1 MAKQVWGRHTKHL
14 TTSQDN
20 TKEIST
26 NEWNDN
32 INRKG
37 HLGFDPITIASG
49 ATVTPPAFSTTVADQ
64 PSSFIKL
71 SGSTS
76 VDTIA
81 TTNTSEGDLLYII
94 TTGSVTLNNTTSPS
108 SAGDI
113 RLLGN
118 ANKDL
123 DTNVPTILIRSGNFW
138 YEYGGSPVT
147 DASIT
152 FAKIQNLATMK
163 VIGRTAG
170 GTGVSSE
177 IAILDEDNM
186 ASDSATSLA
195 TQQSIKKY
203 VDDNVTAQDLDI
215 TDGTTAGSI
224 DLDSQSLTFTSG
236 EGIDATV
243 SGQTLT
249 IAGELATSTNKGV
262 ASFGSEFTVTSGAVT
277 VDAIA
282 TSKITNF
289 DTQVRTSRLDQM
301 AAPTAAVALNAQ
313 KLTGV
318 ADPTAAQDAAT
329 KNYVDTN
336 VSSVTASSTTTFTN
350 KTIDADGTGNSI
362 TNIEDANIK
371 AAAAIDATKIANGT
385 VTSAE
390 FQYLGDV
397 TSLIQAQ
404 IDGKSATAG
413 NGSLVTVGALNS
425 GSITSGFGSIN
436 NGSSTITTTGA
447 VSTGT
452 LTATQVDITAE
463 GDLRLQ
469 DATGG
474 QYVGFEAPATVS
486 ASYTLEMPAATG
498 ASGKVLKMS
507 SSANVLEWGDAGGA
521 AGNTIDTLLRDEAD
535 SDPSYTSRTEN
546 SSSTPIQIW
555 SKTLDSNNENLYVR
569 VKKNGSYTNVQIA

>member
-1 MAKQVWGRHTKHL
+1 MARTGWGRHATVA
-14 TTSQDN
+14 TGS
-20 TKEIST
+20 
-26 NEWNDN
+26 NDN
-32 INRKG
+32 SKQISVNAWNADVNTAG
-37 HLGFDPITIASG
+37 ILGFTPETIAS
-49 ATVTPPAFSTTVADQ
+49 ASSITPTN
-64 PSSFIKL
+64 SFIKL
-71 SGSTS
+71 SGSTNI
-76 VDTIA
+76 DTIA
-81 TTNTSEGDLLYII
+81 LGNSAEGDLLYVI
-94 TTGSVTLNNTTSPS
+94 TTGSVTLANTSSPS
-108 SAGDI
+108 SDGQI

-123 DTNVPTILIRSGNFW
+123 STTTPTILIRVGNYW

-147 DASIT
+147 DGSIT
-152 FAKIQNLATMK
+152 FAKIQDIASMK

-170 GTGVSSE
+170 SSGVSSE
-177 IAILDEDNM
+177 VAILDEDNM

-215 TDGTTAGSI
+215 TDGTTAGSV

-249 IAGELATSTNKGV
+249 IAGEDATSTNKGI
-262 ASFGSEFTVTSGAVT
+262 ASFGSEFTVSSGAVT
-277 VDAIA
+277 VNAIANSKVTGLATSATTDTTNADNISSGTLAAARVATLNQDTTGTAAIA
-282 TSKITNF
+282 TTVTVEDESTDTSCNVLFTTAATGDLGPKSGTNLTFNSNTGILTATGFAGDITGDVTGNVSGTAATVTGGTQANITN
-289 DTQVRTSRLDQM
+289 
-301 AAPTAAVALNAQ
+301 TANLVETGALNA
-313 KLTGV
+313 
-318 ADPTAAQDAAT
+318 
-329 KNYVDTN
+329 
-336 VSSVTASSTTTFTN
+336 
-350 KTIDADGTGNSI
+350 
-362 TNIEDANIK
+362 
-371 AAAAIDATKIANGT
+371 
-385 VTSAE
+385 
-390 FQYLGDV
+390 
-397 TSLIQAQ
+397 
-404 IDGKSATAG
+404 
-413 NGSLVTVGALNS
+413 

-546 SSSTPIQIW
+546 SASTPIQIW

>member
-1 MAKQVWGRHTKHL
+1 LQ
-14 TTSQDN
+14 
-20 TKEIST
+20 
-26 NEWNDN
+26 
-32 INRKG
+32 
-37 HLGFDPITIASG
+37 
-49 ATVTPPAFSTTVADQ
+49 
-64 PSSFIKL
+64 
-71 SGSTS
+71 
-76 VDTIA
+76 
-81 TTNTSEGDLLYII
+81 
-94 TTGSVTLNNTTSPS
+94 
-108 SAGDI
+108 
-113 RLLGN
+113 
-118 ANKDL
+118 
-123 DTNVPTILIRSGNFW
+123 
-138 YEYGGSPVT
+138 
-147 DASIT
+147 
-152 FAKIQNLATMK
+152 
-163 VIGRTAG
+163 
-170 GTGVSSE
+170 
-177 IAILDEDNM
+177 
-186 ASDSATSLA
+186 
-195 TQQSIKKY
+195 
-203 VDDNVTAQDLDI
+203 
-215 TDGTTAGSI
+215 
-224 DLDSQSLTFTSG
+224 
-236 EGIDATV
+236 
-243 SGQTLT
+243 
-249 IAGELATSTNKGV
+249 
-262 ASFGSEFTVTSGAVT
+262 
-277 VDAIA
+277 

-546 SSSTPIQIW
+546 SASTPIQIW

>member
-1 MAKQVWGRHTKHL
+1 MARTGWGRHATVA
-14 TTSQDN
+14 TGS
-20 TKEIST
+20 
-26 NEWNDN
+26 NDN
-32 INRKG
+32 SKQISVNAWNADIDTDG
-37 HLGFDPITIASG
+37 ILGFNPETIAS
-49 ATVTPPAFSTTVADQ
+49 ASSITPTN
-64 PSSFIKL
+64 SFIKL
-71 SGSTS
+71 SGSTNI
-76 VDTIA
+76 DTIA
-81 TTNTSEGDLLYII
+81 LGNSAEGDLLYVI
-94 TTGSVTLNNTTSPS
+94 TTGTVTLANTSSPS
-108 SAGDI
+108 SDGQI

-118 ANKDL
+118 ANKAL
-123 DTNVPTILIRSGNFW
+123 STTTPTILIRVGNYWF
-138 YEYGGSPVT
+138 EYGGSPVT
-147 DASIT
+147 DGSIT
-152 FAKIQNLATMK
+152 FTKIQDIASMK

-170 GTGVSSE
+170 SSGVSSE
-177 IAILDEDNM
+177 VAILDEDNM

-215 TDGTTAGSI
+215 TDGTTAGSV

-249 IAGELATSTNKGV
+249 IAGEDATSTNKGV

-277 VDAIA
+277 VNSIANSKVSGLATSATTDTTNADNISSGTLAASRVATLNQDTTGTAAIA
-282 TSKITNF
+282 TTVTVADEST
-289 DTQVRTSRLDQM
+289 DTSCNVLFT
-301 AAPTAAVALNAQ
+301 TAATGDLGPKSGTN
-313 KLTGV
+313 LTFNSNTGIL
-318 ADPTAAQDAAT
+318 
-329 KNYVDTN
+329 
-336 VSSVTASSTTTFTN
+336 TASGFAG
-350 KTIDADGTGNSI
+350 DI
-362 TNIEDANIK
+362 T
-371 AAAAIDATKIANGT
+371 
-385 VTSAE
+385 
-390 FQYLGDV
+390 GDV
-397 TSLIQAQ
+397 TGNVSGTAATVTGGTQAN
-404 IDGKSATAG
+404 ITNTA
-413 NGSLVTVGALNS
+413 NLVETGALDA

-546 SSSTPIQIW
+546 SASTPIQIW

>member
-1 MAKQVWGRHTKHL
+1 MARTGWGRHATVA
-14 TTSQDN
+14 TGS
-20 TKEIST
+20 
-26 NEWNDN
+26 NDN
-32 INRKG
+32 SKQISVNAWNADMNTAG
-37 HLGFDPITIASG
+37 ILGFTPETIAS
-49 ATVTPPAFSTTVADQ
+49 ASSITPTN
-64 PSSFIKL
+64 SFIKL
-71 SGSTS
+71 SGSTNI
-76 VDTIA
+76 DTIA
-81 TTNTSEGDLLYII
+81 LGNSAEGDLLYVI
-94 TTGSVTLNNTTSPS
+94 TTGSVTLANTSSPS
-108 SAGDI
+108 SDGQI

-123 DTNVPTILIRSGNFW
+123 STTTPTILIRVGNYW

-147 DASIT
+147 DGSIT
-152 FAKIQNLATMK
+152 FAKIQDIASMK

-170 GTGVSSE
+170 SSGVSSE
-177 IAILDEDNM
+177 VAILDEDNM

-215 TDGTTAGSI
+215 TDGTTAGSV

-249 IAGELATSTNKGV
+249 IAGEDATSTNKGI
-262 ASFGSEFTVTSGAVT
+262 ASFGSEFTVSSGAVT
-277 VDAIA
+277 VNAIANSKVTGLATSATTDTTNADNISSGTLAAARVATLNQDTTGTAAIA
-282 TSKITNF
+282 TTVTVADESTDTSCNVLFTTAATGDLGPKSGTNLTFNSNTGVLTASGFAGDITGDVTGNVSGTAATVTGGTQANITN
-289 DTQVRTSRLDQM
+289 
-301 AAPTAAVALNAQ
+301 TANLVETGALNA
-313 KLTGV
+313 
-318 ADPTAAQDAAT
+318 
-329 KNYVDTN
+329 
-336 VSSVTASSTTTFTN
+336 
-350 KTIDADGTGNSI
+350 
-362 TNIEDANIK
+362 
-371 AAAAIDATKIANGT
+371 
-385 VTSAE
+385 
-390 FQYLGDV
+390 
-397 TSLIQAQ
+397 
-404 IDGKSATAG
+404 
-413 NGSLVTVGALNS
+413 

-546 SSSTPIQIW
+546 SASTPIQIW

>member
-1 MAKQVWGRHTKHL
+1 MARTGWGRHATVA
-14 TTSQDN
+14 TGS
-20 TKEIST
+20 
-26 NEWNDN
+26 NDN
-32 INRKG
+32 SKQISVNAWNADMSTAG
-37 HLGFDPITIASG
+37 ILGFTPETIAS
-49 ATVTPPAFSTTVADQ
+49 ASSITPTN
-64 PSSFIKL
+64 SFIKL
-71 SGSTS
+71 SGSTNI
-76 VDTIA
+76 DTIA
-81 TTNTSEGDLLYII
+81 LGNSAEGDLLYVI
-94 TTGSVTLNNTTSPS
+94 TTGTVSLANTENPS
-108 SAGDI
+108 SDGQI

-123 DTNVPTILIRSGNFW
+123 STTTPTILIRVGNYW

-147 DASIT
+147 DGSIT
-152 FAKIQNLATMK
+152 FAKIQDIASMK

-170 GTGVSSE
+170 SSGVSSE
-177 IAILDEDNM
+177 VAILDEDNM

-215 TDGTTAGSI
+215 TDGTTAGSV

-249 IAGELATSTNKGV
+249 IAGEDATSTNKGV

-277 VDAIA
+277 VNSIANSKVSGLATSATTDTTNADNISSGTLAASRVATLNQDTTGTAAIA
-282 TSKITNF
+282 TTVTVADEST
-289 DTQVRTSRLDQM
+289 DTSCNVLFT
-301 AAPTAAVALNAQ
+301 TAATGDLGPKSGTN
-313 KLTGV
+313 LTFNSNTGIL
-318 ADPTAAQDAAT
+318 
-329 KNYVDTN
+329 
-336 VSSVTASSTTTFTN
+336 TASGFAG
-350 KTIDADGTGNSI
+350 DI
-362 TNIEDANIK
+362 T
-371 AAAAIDATKIANGT
+371 
-385 VTSAE
+385 
-390 FQYLGDV
+390 GDV
-397 TSLIQAQ
+397 TGNVSGTAATVTGGTQAN
-404 IDGKSATAG
+404 ITNTA
-413 NGSLVTVGALNS
+413 NLVETGALDA

-546 SSSTPIQIW
+546 SASTPIQIW

>member
-1 MAKQVWGRHTKHL
+1 MARTGWGRHATVA
-14 TTSQDN
+14 TGS
-20 TKEIST
+20 
-26 NEWNDN
+26 NDN
-32 INRKG
+32 SKQISVNAWNADMSTAG
-37 HLGFDPITIASG
+37 ILGFTPETIAS
-49 ATVTPPAFSTTVADQ
+49 ASSITPTN
-64 PSSFIKL
+64 SFIKL
-71 SGSTS
+71 SGSTNI
-76 VDTIA
+76 DTIA
-81 TTNTSEGDLLYII
+81 LGNSAEGDLLYVI
-94 TTGSVTLNNTTSPS
+94 TTGTVTLANTSSPS
-108 SAGDI
+108 SDGQI

-118 ANKDL
+118 ANKAL
-123 DTNVPTILIRSGNFW
+123 STTTPTILIRVGNYWF
-138 YEYGGSPVT
+138 EYGGSPVT
-147 DASIT
+147 DGSIT
-152 FAKIQNLATMK
+152 FTKIQDIASMK

-170 GTGVSSE
+170 SSGVSSE
-177 IAILDEDNM
+177 VAILDEDNM

-215 TDGTTAGSI
+215 TDGTTAGSV

-249 IAGELATSTNKGV
+249 IAGEDATSTNKGV

-277 VDAIA
+277 VNSIANSKVSGLATSATTDTTNADNISSGTLAASRVATLNQDTTGTAAIA
-282 TSKITNF
+282 TTVTVADEST
-289 DTQVRTSRLDQM
+289 DTSCNVLFT
-301 AAPTAAVALNAQ
+301 TAATGDLGPKSGTN
-313 KLTGV
+313 LTFNSNTGIL
-318 ADPTAAQDAAT
+318 
-329 KNYVDTN
+329 
-336 VSSVTASSTTTFTN
+336 TASGFAG
-350 KTIDADGTGNSI
+350 DI
-362 TNIEDANIK
+362 T
-371 AAAAIDATKIANGT
+371 
-385 VTSAE
+385 
-390 FQYLGDV
+390 GDV
-397 TSLIQAQ
+397 TGNVSGTAATVTGGTQAN
-404 IDGKSATAG
+404 ITNTA
-413 NGSLVTVGALNS
+413 NLVETGALDA

-546 SSSTPIQIW
+546 SASTPIQIW